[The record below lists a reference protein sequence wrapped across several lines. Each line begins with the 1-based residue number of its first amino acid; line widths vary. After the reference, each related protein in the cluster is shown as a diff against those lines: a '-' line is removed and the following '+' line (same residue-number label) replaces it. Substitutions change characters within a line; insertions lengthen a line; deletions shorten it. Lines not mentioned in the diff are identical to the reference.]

1 MPTVIRACLLD
12 AGNVFVTFQE
22 RSEVFAR
29 IAAAFNAP
37 VIPTVDNLVSCQM
50 LVGQHDGTHEG
61 PYDRIDTGAI
71 SHHAIYL
78 KFLQASGLNTR
89 QMSEPDFW
97 ALFCRH
103 LEPISG
109 VPEIL
114 EELHAAGIPLVVVS
128 NGELGS
134 RHAARLIAFRYA
146 VRWAEVVVSCDV
158 RCKKSGSRIFEV
170 AVAAARKAAPGL
182 RAEEMVYVDDIQRYC
197 TAFTQYFFGARTIC
211 FDGSRQPA
219 DDLRQALCNLGLP
232 IRKPGELP
240 KPRVRLGFLT

>member
-1 MPTVIRACLLD
+1 MPTVIRACLFD
-12 AGNVFVTFQE
+12 AGNVFVTFME

-37 VIPTVDNLVSCQM
+37 TVPTVGDLVRCQL

-61 PYDRIDTGAI
+61 PYHRIDTGRL
-71 SHHAIYL
+71 SHRAIYL

-103 LEPISG
+103 LEPISW
-109 VPEIL
+109 VAEIL

-134 RHAARLIAFRYA
+134 RHAARLIAWRYA
-146 VRWAEVVVSCDV
+146 VRWADVVVSCDV
-158 RCKKSGSRIFEV
+158 QCKKSGCRIFEV

-182 RAEEMVYVDDIQRYC
+182 RSEEMVYVDDIQRYG
-197 TAFTQYFFGARTIC
+197 TAFTSYFPGAHAIC
-211 FDGSRQPA
+211 FNGAAQPA
-219 DDLRQALCNLGLP
+219 DDLRRELCDLGLP

-240 KPRVRLGFLT
+240 KTRVQPGFLV